1 MKRKLIRRSILRFAV
16 ICALASTYLGGGCT
30 YSSSSYNSAKID
42 ERMIYSAV
50 IKEYLG
56 TQPRPVL
63 IGRKK
68 LSYARPDYGLGGFET
83 ERRISHLKE
92 VYPSVADDT
101 LRDFDSKQL
110 ISSELDADFTLP
122 FDFVLIEDSDD
133 TGRDAT
139 QHNRS
144 ELNNIVTFSAI
155 GFNKDRTEA
164 FLFAQRAC
172 VPLCGQGDH
181 FVLAREGEN
190 WKIVEIFAGWRT

>member
-1 MKRKLIRRSILRFAV
+1 
-16 ICALASTYLGGGCT
+16 
-30 YSSSSYNSAKID
+30 
-42 ERMIYSAV
+42 MIYSAV

-56 TQPRPVL
+56 TEPRAVL

-92 VYPSVADDT
+92 FYPSVADDT

-110 ISSELDADFTLP
+110 VSSELDADFTLP
-122 FDFVLIEDSDD
+122 FDFVLIEDSED

-144 ELNNIVTFSAI
+144 ELKNIVSFSSI
-155 GFNKDRTEA
+155 GFNIDRTEA
-164 FLFAQRAC
+164 FLSAQRAC
-172 VPLCGQGDH
+172 DPLCGQGDH
-181 FVLAREGEN
+181 FLLVKEGEN
-190 WKIVEIFAGWRT
+190 WKVREVFAGWRT